1 MIARRF
7 DIGEDLPLPLARL
20 VWAWEEKRGPG
31 GCATRAAFPLLRLPG
46 SGARAAFLLAPA
58 GEDGYAV
65 RLAGADCPPDL
76 LDAPGSA
83 LADAAFEAWLVLAPM
98 TIESAAW
105 RAILVPLADGDTHV
119 VLGLVAAKDA
129 AAREAA

>member
-20 VWAWEEKRGPG
+20 VWAWEEKRGPD
-31 GCATRAAFPLLRLPG
+31 GCAPRAAFPPLRLPG
-46 SGARAAFLLAPA
+46 GGARAAFVLAPTGA
-58 GEDGYAV
+58 DGYAV

-76 LDAPGSA
+76 FDAPGTA
-83 LADAAFEAWLVLAPM
+83 LADTAFEAWLVLAPM
-98 TIESAAW
+98 TLEGADW

-119 VLGLVAAKDA
+119 VLGLVAAKDG

>member
-20 VWAWEEKRGPG
+20 VWAWEEKRGAC
-31 GCATRAAFPLLRLPG
+31 GCAPRSALPVLRLPG
-46 SGARAAFLLAPA
+46 GGPRMAFVLAPA
-58 GEDGYAV
+58 GEDSYTV
-65 RLAGADCPPDL
+65 RLTGADCPPEL
-76 LDAPGSA
+76 LEGPGTA

-98 TIESAAW
+98 TIESADW

-119 VLGLVAAKDA
+119 VLGLVAAKNLP
-129 AAREAA
+129 AREAA